1 MPGAEPTGA
10 EKTVPRH
17 PTDDFARQ
25 LRGFGPIGLL
35 AMLVIFAGN
44 VVVIPLSAVLVLV
57 WAHRSG
63 TPWQALGFARP
74 ASWARVM
81 AIGIPVGVLLKLVM
95 KALVMPLFGA
105 PAVNQHYHFLTGN
118 PAALPGMLYAVILG
132 AGFGEETLF
141 RGFLFE
147 RLGRLFGPG
156 QLALAATVVI
166 TTGLFALAHYHD
178 QGWPGVEQAAMTGL
192 VFALLYVSTRQLWIP
207 MVVHAA
213 FDITAVILIYRDWE
227 PAIAHLFFR

>member
-1 MPGAEPTGA
+1 VSP
-10 EKTVPRH
+10 
-17 PTDDFARQ
+17 DDFACR

-35 AMLVIFAGN
+35 AILAIFAGN

-57 WAHRSG
+57 WARLSG
-63 TPWQALGFARP
+63 TPWPALGFARP
-74 ASWARVM
+74 ASWTRVM

-105 PAVNQHYHFLTGN
+105 PAVNAHYHYLAGN
-118 PAALPGMLYAVILG
+118 PAALPGILYSVIVG

-156 QLALAATVVI
+156 RASLAATVAI
-166 TTGLFALAHYHD
+166 TTGLFAVAHYHD
-178 QGWPGVEQAAMTGL
+178 QGWPGVEQAAVTGL
-192 VFALLYVSTRQLWIP
+192 VFALLYLSTRQLWIP

-213 FDITAVILIYRDWE
+213 FDLTAVVLIFMGWE
-227 PAIAHLFFR
+227 SAIAHLFFR